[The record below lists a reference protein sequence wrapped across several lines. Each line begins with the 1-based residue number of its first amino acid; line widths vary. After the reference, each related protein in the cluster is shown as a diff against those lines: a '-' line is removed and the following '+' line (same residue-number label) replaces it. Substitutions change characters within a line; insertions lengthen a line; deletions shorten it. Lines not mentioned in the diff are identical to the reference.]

1 MMLNNVRNVEGSDT
15 TGDAISTVAGFI
27 KIKLNKQRS
36 WLFKIRNVMKYVLM
50 TITFFVGAII
60 PVQAILNARLG
71 KQTLGPLMGALL
83 SFLTGTIV
91 LFVLNVIINGSAMF
105 NPRTYATG
113 PWYIWLGGTM
123 GAIFVGYITWVNQ
136 QQGMALTFA
145 IVVAGQIFIS
155 LFIDHYGLFGS
166 AVRTITLEKII
177 GAALI
182 IGGVILIK
190 K

>member
-1 MMLNNVRNVEGSDT
+1 
-15 TGDAISTVAGFI
+15 
-27 KIKLNKQRS
+27 
-36 WLFKIRNVMKYVLM
+36 MKYVLM
-50 TITFFVGAII
+50 IITFFVGAVI

-83 SFLTGTIV
+83 SFLTGTVI
-91 LFVLNVIINGSAMF
+91 LFVLNVIINRSTMF
-105 NPRTYATG
+105 NLRIYATG
-113 PWYIWLGGTM
+113 PWYIWLGGIV

-145 IVVAGQIFIS
+145 LVVAGQIFIS
-155 LFIDHYGLFGS
+155 LLIDHYGLFGS
-166 AVRTITLEKII
+166 AVRTITLDKII

-182 IGGVILIK
+182 IGGVIMIK